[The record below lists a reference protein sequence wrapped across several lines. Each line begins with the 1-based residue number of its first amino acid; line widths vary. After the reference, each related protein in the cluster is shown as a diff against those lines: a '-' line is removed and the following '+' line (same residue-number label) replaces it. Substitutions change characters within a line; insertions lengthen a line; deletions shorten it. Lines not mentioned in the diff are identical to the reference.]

1 MQISASYCLTL
12 WSVMG
17 KILRLVHES
26 GPRVQSMDQVH
37 EGSPRTSGPRF
48 VVSPLFH
55 EFVLKLKNS
64 SRCRLNV
71 LAGMY
76 CSQCGQSHIVVF
88 SHRFDDIFVSLWKHV
103 LYITQQEGLHGY
115 RS

>member
-1 MQISASYCLTL
+1 MQTKMIMKYITTINSEMCRSLNDCGCCEMQISASYCLTL

-37 EGSPRTSGPRF
+37 EGSPRTWGPRF

-76 CSQCGQSHIVVF
+76 CSQCGQRVI
-88 SHRFDDIFVSLWKHV
+88 
-103 LYITQQEGLHGY
+103 
-115 RS
+115 